1 MRLDRFCV
9 PVGEDLPVDSHGFLM
24 DTSSMYRQPPSVVPL
39 IDACSASA
47 VLLGEAGIGKS
58 SALNTVLEATQT
70 SRGWD
75 AQVRVDLGQVR
86 SWEDLTRK
94 ADAVLSRLGPRGHTP
109 AASSADAEAGH
120 AHLLV
125 LDGVDE
131 CRATGK
137 EIAGWFTDLAATYDC
152 RRLQVLIACRSMAYT
167 DVLSQAV
174 IAAFG
179 IDEARTYTLAP
190 LRQSDLVAA
199 ASAKGVDPK
208 LFLEAVTDAGAQAS
222 RVPL

>member
-1 MRLDRFCV
+1 
-9 PVGEDLPVDSHGFLM
+9 
-24 DTSSMYRQPPSVVPL
+24 
-39 IDACSASA
+39 
-47 VLLGEAGIGKS
+47 
-58 SALNTVLEATQT
+58 
-70 SRGWD
+70 
-75 AQVRVDLGQVR
+75 
-86 SWEDLTRK
+86 
-94 ADAVLSRLGPRGHTP
+94 
-109 AASSADAEAGH
+109 
-120 AHLLV
+120 
-125 LDGVDE
+125 
-131 CRATGK
+131 
-137 EIAGWFTDLAATYDC
+137 
-152 RRLQVLIACRSMAYT
+152 MAYT